1 MKSKFRIVL
10 LAASAAI
17 FSSIVAGCATQQA
30 SNLQGKIAAACPVV
44 QVALANVQALGTDLG
59 QPVQDKIAAAA
70 PVIAQVCAGNA
81 TIDTASLA
89 TLVQTG
95 LPALIADVNATS
107 LAGDKK
113 ARVVTAL
120 ALAQIALT
128 SVVQLAPQPTASVA
142 PAPQ

>member
-1 MKSKFRIVL
+1 MKSISRVIL

-30 SNLQGKIAAACPVV
+30 SSLQGKIAAACPVV
-44 QVALANVQALGTDLG
+44 QVALVDVQALGSSLA
-59 QPVQDKIAAAA
+59 QPVQDKIAAAV
-70 PVIAQVCAGNA
+70 PVVAQVCAGNA

-95 LPALIADVNATS
+95 LPALIADVNATT
-107 LAGDKK
+107 LPPDTK

-128 SVVQLAPQPTASVA
+128 AVVQAQPLPTASVA

>member
-1 MKSKFRIVL
+1 MKSKLRIIA

-17 FSSIVAGCATQQA
+17 FSSIVAGCASQQA
-30 SNLQGKIAAACPVV
+30 SSLQGKIAAACPVV
-44 QVALANVQALGTDLG
+44 QVAVANVQALGSSLSPD
-59 QPVQDKIAAAA
+59 VQAKIAAAA

-95 LPALIADVNATS
+95 LPALIADVNATT
-107 LAGDKK
+107 LPADKK
-113 ARVVTAL
+113 AQAVTAL

-128 SVVQLAPQPTASVA
+128 AVVQLAPQPTASVA
-142 PAPQ
+142 PAAQ

>member
-1 MKSKFRIVL
+1 MRKIATM
-10 LAASAAI
+10 AAAAAVGLMLSA
-17 FSSIVAGCATQQA
+17 CASQQQA

-44 QVALANVQALGTDLG
+44 QVALANVQALGAGLPPEVLAKAADL
-59 QPVQDKIAAAA
+59 A

-89 TLVQTG
+89 SLVQTG
-95 LPALIADVNATS
+95 LPALIADINATT
-107 LAGDKK
+107 LPADTK
-113 ARVVTAL
+113 ARAVTAL

-128 SVVQLAPQPTASVA
+128 AVVQLAPQPTASVA